1 MSAIE
6 MDYLDNRRRPIMA
19 ATCFY
24 RGDLYQLHVVLTPNA
39 FTAEMPEGAM
49 SHRRDRRGQSQIR
62 MRVSGEQATSVV
74 TG

>member
-39 FTAEMPEGAM
+39 FTAEMPEGAIG
-49 SHRRDRRGQSQIR
+49 SPSGSTKASPRSGCGYRESRRRRW
-62 MRVSGEQATSVV
+62 
-74 TG
+74 